1 MALSAL
7 WGSLGK
13 VVIGDKELSS
23 LLVMAIACA
32 AGITRRNLQE
42 GEIRKEKTHFRSI
55 VKAQEKAAGDPSQE
69 CRQAGEILSAEDAG
83 AIIILAAIIRRVEIK
98 KRPRAIV
105 TSYTIGIRKMLD
117 GDIFKAQ
124 VDLIQRLL
132 NAVDGEGPMID
143 LAVEI
148 LACATVAG
156 PH

>member
-69 CRQAGEILSAEDAG
+69 CRQAGEILYVFLH
-83 AIIILAAIIRRVEIK
+83 I
-98 KRPRAIV
+98 
-105 TSYTIGIRKMLD
+105 
-117 GDIFKAQ
+117 
-124 VDLIQRLL
+124 
-132 NAVDGEGPMID
+132 
-143 LAVEI
+143 
-148 LACATVAG
+148 
-156 PH
+156 